1 MIVVCEEESKAVRG
15 TTTTEEEE
23 EEAAII
29 DAPPA
34 IHRAGQ
40 SHPKPARDTCPQYVY
55 ILYMPGTLR

>member
-1 MIVVCEEESKAVRG
+1 MIVVCEEESKAVRR